1 MLQRLSLI
9 LSIILHPILAT
20 TYIFIVIFS
29 SNSFVAFLPVRFKVM
44 LTVFVAIN
52 TVFLPLLLIVLLH
65 RLRIIHDYTLK
76 ASRDR
81 VFPLAISVLPY
92 LFTIFLFS
100 RLHVPFVLIKILQA
114 GIYTLMISAA
124 ISYFWKIS
132 LHLTGIGGISGF
144 LLASALQG
152 NQAAIPIFIVSI
164 LLSGLLASA
173 RLIKGD
179 HNPTQVYAG
188 FLTGFTLV
196 FLIFFK

>member
-1 MLQRLSLI
+1 MLQRISLI
-9 LSIILHPILAT
+9 LSIILHPILST

-29 SNSFVAFLPVRFKVM
+29 SNSFVAYLPVKFKVM
-44 LTVFVAIN
+44 LTLFVAFN
-52 TVFLPLLLIVLLH
+52 TVFLPLLLIVLIH

-76 ASRDR
+76 DNRDR

-100 RLHVPFVLIKILQA
+100 RLQVPFVLIKILQA
-114 GIYTLMISAA
+114 GIYTLMVSAA

-132 LHLTGIGGISGF
+132 LHLTGMGGISGF

-152 NQAAIPIFIVSI
+152 NQVAIPTFILCI
-164 LLSGLLASA
+164 MLSGLLASA

-179 HNPTQVYAG
+179 HYPAQVYTG

-196 FLIFFK
+196 FLIFF